1 MGEQDWCLE
10 GLNYSI
16 WGKTL
21 MSSGSSREG
30 NMMSVGVKAPG
41 SREALS
47 SRAGCSS
54 VRGSLC
60 CSWGQSK
67 RPAPIWPAQI
77 HPSLINAAPTQP
89 LCGTGRLRN
98 ALCLVNVGAKGLLAV
113 GAESKRTWPGL
124 LGSKNCFDLSSILFV
139 YSQRAPGISLWALP
153 SLFSIQLWNTK
164 HFFIPG
170 Q

>member
-1 MGEQDWCLE
+1 
-10 GLNYSI
+10 
-16 WGKTL
+16 

-41 SREALS
+41 SREALG

-60 CSWGQSK
+60 CSWGQNK
-67 RPAPIWPAQI
+67 GPAPIWPAQI

-89 LCGTGRLRN
+89 LCGTRRLRN

-113 GAESKRTWPGL
+113 GAESKRT
-124 LGSKNCFDLSSILFV
+124 
-139 YSQRAPGISLWALP
+139 
-153 SLFSIQLWNTK
+153 
-164 HFFIPG
+164 
-170 Q
+170 